1 MIHFPPREF
10 LVNIPPARRA
20 AKALC
25 ASAFVLSLSLVT
37 SALLAAPAMAQDTPG
52 GETIVTPEDGDDLP
66 PPISPAGT
74 VKLDFFDTSLWDL
87 TTFFAR
93 LKRMNFVIGDPKDL
107 QNQKVTIISHHE
119 VSPEAAYQAFLSALE
134 VSGYTISTVGDTS
147 KIVKSA
153 EAGQK
158 PIQIRT
164 GAPRSG
170 DDYVTQL
177 IQLNNVSVNDMTK
190 VIQGMAP
197 SEAKIIAYPPTNTM
211 IITDTAN
218 NIRKLYKLM
227 NELDVAAPK
236 SSMVIYQLRYATAT
250 DVKTIIEELY
260 GTAETEPEETSSRSS
275 RSSRRSR
282 RSSRSSSTPSNTEAV
297 TAGEKASYIS
307 KVLDDERTNALIVLA
322 NEDGHQAIRDL
333 LQQIDVDVDPQNR
346 AQIHVVYLENA
357 KAEEVSQV
365 LSELSQSQSSA
376 NSRTSRN
383 SRGTPAN
390 SRTAAGRVTATA
402 EGEGEERGAI
412 AAFDSGMRIA
422 ADENTNSLVI
432 IANNEDFRVV
442 ESVIKQLDIRR
453 RSVFVDAVV
462 LELTS
467 EDSFDFNIAAHVPQS
482 PEEGSV
488 GFLSGQL
495 GTTSLGLQQEA
506 LSGLAFGVYGQTVDV
521 PVSVDPTNPTGST
534 TIPIPAFGIA
544 LNAIK
549 VAANTN
555 IISNPNVT
563 TLDNQEAEIVVGRKI
578 PFPGNTTFSNVGQ
591 PITSFTRED
600 VAITMKIT
608 PQINAADY
616 VTLEL
621 ELEVSEVE
629 DSAQA
634 QADLFASGGPTT
646 SKRNVKTTVIVRDNE
661 TMVLGG
667 LVGTTQTHSENKI
680 PILGDLPLLGALFRS
695 TSDKDRKTNLMV
707 FLTPHIIDGP
717 DDMYEVQRVKEAQ
730 RQEFFRRFYGKSRD
744 QYWSELQSL
753 LRYSM
758 NMVEEPSMYRGPAT
772 VDQELRLDGE
782 PLSDETRAAVEQV
795 REENRNL
802 EPGEEAG
809 TVPSDQPVIILPD
822 DDLPE
827 EGEGTEGESTEPT
840 ESTPE

>member
-1 MIHFPPREF
+1 MTSFPSREN
-10 LVNIPPARRA
+10 LVNTPSVRRA

-25 ASAFVLSLSLVT
+25 ASAFLLSLSLVVPG
-37 SALLAAPAMAQDTPG
+37 SEAFAQDTPG
-52 GETIVTPEDGDDLP
+52 ETVVTPDDGAGLP

-119 VSPEAAYQAFLSALE
+119 VSPEAAFQAFLSALE

-236 SSMVIYQLRYATAT
+236 SSMVIYPLRFATAAE
-250 DVKTIIEELY
+250 VKTIIEELY
-260 GTAETEPEETSSRSS
+260 GTAETEPEQASSS
-275 RSSRRSR
+275 SSRRTTRTSR
-282 RSSRSSSTPSNTEAV
+282 RTSRTPTPTPTEAV
-297 TAGEKASYIS
+297 TAGEKASYIN
-307 KVLDDERTNALIVLA
+307 KVLDEERTNSLIVLA
-322 NEDGHQAIRDL
+322 DEDGHAAIRDL
-333 LQQIDVDVDPQNR
+333 LEQIDVDVDPQNR

-357 KAEEVSQV
+357 KAEDVSQV

-376 NSRTSRN
+376 SRN
-383 SRGTPAN
+383 SRN
-390 SRTAAGRVTATA
+390 SRTATTTTNARTSTARTTATA
-402 EGEGEERGAI
+402 EGVEGEERGAI

-462 LELTS
+462 LELAS
-467 EDSFDFNIAAHVPQS
+467 EDSFDFDIAAHVPQLPS
-482 PEEGSV
+482 SESV

-495 GTTSLGLQQEA
+495 GTSSLGLQQDA
-506 LSGLAFGVYGQTVDV
+506 LSGLAFGVYGATIDV
-521 PVSVDPTNPTGST
+521 PVQDPTTGAAT
-534 TIPIPAFGIA
+534 TIGIPAFGIA

-549 VAANTN
+549 VAGSTN

-600 VAITMKIT
+600 VAITLKIT

-621 ELEVSEVE
+621 ELEVQEVE
-629 DSAQA
+629 SSADTQA
-634 QADLFASGGPTT
+634 SLVSTGGPTT

-680 PILGDLPLLGALFRS
+680 PILGDLPLVGALFRS

-717 DDMYEVQRVKEAQ
+717 DDMYEVQRVKDAQ
-730 RQEFFRRFYGKSRD
+730 RTEFLRRFYGKSRD
-744 QYWSELQSL
+744 AYWAELQSL

-758 NMVEEPSMYRGPAT
+758 NIVEEPSMYRGPAT
-772 VDQELRLDGE
+772 VDQELRLDGQ

-795 REENRNL
+795 REEYRNV
-802 EPGEEAG
+802 EPGEQAG
-809 TVPSDQPVIILPD
+809 QVPGDQPVIILPD
-822 DDLPE
+822 DTLPE
-827 EGEGTEGESTEPT
+827 EGTTGESTEPT
-840 ESTPE
+840 DSPE

>member
-1 MIHFPPREF
+1 MTHFPSRETF
-10 LVNIPPARRA
+10 VYTPSVRRA
-20 AKALC
+20 ASALC
-25 ASAFVLSLSLVT
+25 ASAFLLSLSLVP
-37 SALLAAPAMAQDTPG
+37 ALTQPAFAQDAPTG
-52 GETIVTPEDGDDLP
+52 GETIVTPEDGADLP

-119 VSPEAAYQAFLSALE
+119 VSPQAAYQAFLSALE
-134 VSGYTISTVGDTS
+134 VSGYTVSTVGDTS
-147 KIVKSA
+147 KIVKSS

-177 IQLNNVSVNDMTK
+177 IQLNNVNVNDMTK

-197 SEAKIIAYPPTNTM
+197 AEAKIIAYPPTNTM

-236 SSMVIYQLRYATAT
+236 SSMVIYPLRFATSSEI
-250 DVKTIIEELY
+250 KTIIEELY
-260 GTAETEPEETSSRSS
+260 GTAETTPEDTSTRST
-275 RSSRRSR
+275 RSSRRSSR
-282 RSSRSSSTPSNTEAV
+282 RTSRTTTPAPTEAV
-297 TAGEKASYIS
+297 TAGEKANYIN
-307 KVLDDERTNALIVLA
+307 KVLDDERTNSLIVLA

-333 LQQIDVDVDPQNR
+333 LEQIDVDVDPQNR

-365 LSELSQSQSSA
+365 LSELSQSQTSGA
-376 NSRTSRN
+376 NNRKKA
-383 SRGTPAN
+383 PATT
-390 SRTAAGRVTATA
+390 RTAAGRTAATA
-402 EGEGEERGAI
+402 AEAEGEERGAI

-467 EDSFDFNIAAHVPQS
+467 EDSFDFNIAAHVPQA
-482 PEEGSV
+482 PGQDSV

-495 GTTSLGLQQEA
+495 GTSSLGLQQDA
-506 LSGLAFGVYGQTVDV
+506 LSGLAFGVYGANIDV
-521 PVSVDPTNPTGST
+521 PVQGPDGSAT
-534 TIPIPAFGIA
+534 TIGIPAFGIA

-549 VAANTN
+549 TAGSTN
-555 IISNPNVT
+555 IISNPNIT

-621 ELEVSEVE
+621 ELEVQEVE

-634 QADLFASGGPTT
+634 QSDLFASGGPTT

-667 LVGTTQTHSENKI
+667 IVGTTQSHTENKI
-680 PILGDLPLLGALFRS
+680 PVLGDLPLVGALFRS
-695 TSDKDRKTNLMV
+695 TTDQDRKTNLMV

-730 RQEFFRRFYGKSRD
+730 RAEFLRRFYGKSRD
-744 QYWSELQSL
+744 KYWAELQSL

-772 VDQELRLDGE
+772 VDQELRLDGQ
-782 PLSDETRAAVEQV
+782 PLSDETRAAVEEA
-795 REENRNL
+795 RGEFRDL
-802 EPGEEAG
+802 EPGAQAG
-809 TVPSDQPVIILPD
+809 EVPSDQPVIILPD

-827 EGEGTEGESTEPT
+827 DGTSTEPAPETTPT
-840 ESTPE
+840 ETPE